1 MVSGV
6 KTYCAFHISK
16 YVVQFFLHRGVLVC
30 IAKIRA
36 SGQTFP
42 PSTCSVHSFVVLI
55 LCMVGSVVYSI
66 SVFSIT
72 EESEHWP
79 LLGFHSH
86 LRTVLYWKMKFGMLG
101 PYQLPGGNRWPPQFE
116 CVSGT
121 RKIAFGCLSWYYLYR
136 EYGGKFRSPG
146 KLRFWK
152 LFSLSDEPGFGRRKT
167 ILFSPLGRQL
177 WVTICLRL

>member
-1 MVSGV
+1 
-6 KTYCAFHISK
+6 
-16 YVVQFFLHRGVLVC
+16 
-30 IAKIRA
+30 
-36 SGQTFP
+36 
-42 PSTCSVHSFVVLI
+42 
-55 LCMVGSVVYSI
+55 
-66 SVFSIT
+66 
-72 EESEHWP
+72 
-79 LLGFHSH
+79 
-86 LRTVLYWKMKFGMLG
+86 MLG

-177 WVTICLRL
+177 WVTICLRLQVSRPYWAPPVAARSDQPETVFLPCSVFCVLFPTLDDFTSRINHFHHARVSGETSRRREPGWAPSEHLLADGAALCSDCYCGKDRNGVELCMDI